1 MSNDFT
7 FHYVSILIILSRRQ
21 TLRCRTFTF
30 HYVSILMQFALG
42 IVQCAVFLYIPLCLY
57 FNSVHTTYCNSMY
70 ILYIPL
76 CLYFNNMVFNLHNCI
91 SLLYIPLCLYFN
103 GIVSAAMSQ
112 TLYTLHSIM
121 SLF

>member
-1 MSNDFT
+1 MIF
-7 FHYVSILIILSRRQ
+7 II
-21 TLRCRTFTF
+21 
-30 HYVSILMQFALG
+30 
-42 IVQCAVFLYIPLCLY
+42 LYIPLCLY